1 MRGPQGVIQSAL
13 SVGTSFLVG
22 AVDPINV
29 GSAFI
34 PVMGELRYAKLL
46 MIAGAPRGALDQAAL
61 ASHSTGKLVS
71 QGETR

>member
-1 MRGPQGVIQSAL
+1 
-13 SVGTSFLVG
+13 
-22 AVDPINV
+22 
-29 GSAFI
+29 
-34 PVMGELRYAKLL
+34 MGELRYAKLL